1 MDLVKNSIY
10 ALEAQEDPVIQLR
23 AYKLNERVVI
33 EESDNGKGISD
44 EILGHIFTPFFTTRK
59 DGSGIGLSLA
69 RQVMQ
74 MHNGTIDVMSEE
86 GEYTTFSL
94 SF

>member
-1 MDLVKNSIY
+1 MK
-10 ALEAQEDPVIQLR
+10 
-23 AYKLNERVVI
+23 AYKQDDQVCI
-33 EESDNGKGISD
+33 EITDNGKGISE
-44 EILGHIFTPFFTTRK
+44 EILDQIFTPFFTTRK

-74 MHNGTIDVMSEE
+74 MHNGSINVNSQA
-86 GEYTTFSL
+86 GEYTTIIL